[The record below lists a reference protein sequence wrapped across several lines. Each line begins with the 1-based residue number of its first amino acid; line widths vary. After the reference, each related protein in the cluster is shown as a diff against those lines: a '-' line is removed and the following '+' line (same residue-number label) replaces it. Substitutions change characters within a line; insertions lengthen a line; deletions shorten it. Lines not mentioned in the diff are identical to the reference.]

1 MIVKLLLALG
11 VSMTAV
17 AMPDDRAAE
26 RDLMV
31 STVRNLAA
39 TVEPPGRRKLSP
51 RVLGALRQVPRH
63 AFVPE
68 ALQPHAYQN
77 RALPIGNGQTISQ
90 PYIVALMTDLLEL
103 RADDVVLEV
112 GAGSGYQ
119 AAVLATLVRQV
130 YSLEIVEPLARDA
143 TERLA
148 SLGYANVSVR
158 QGDGYA
164 GWPDQ
169 APFDA
174 IIVTAGADYVPPPL
188 VAQLKP
194 GGRMVIP
201 VGKGDQELVLIEKGG
216 DGRVRQRSIL
226 PVTFVP
232 FTRDVR

>member
-11 VSMTAV
+11 VSMTA
-17 AMPDDRAAE
+17 AATFDDRAAE

-31 STVRNLAA
+31 ATVRNLAA

-51 RVLGALRQVPRH
+51 QVLGALRQVPRH

-68 ALQPHAYQN
+68 ALQPHAYEN
-77 RALPIGNGQTISQ
+77 RALPIGDGQTISQ

-112 GAGSGYQ
+112 GTGSGYQ
-119 AAVLATLVRQV
+119 AAVLAGLVRQV
-130 YSLEIVEPLARDA
+130 YSLEIVEPLAQRA

-158 QGDGYA
+158 HGDGYA
-164 GWPDQ
+164 GWPDR

-174 IIVTAGADYVPPPL
+174 VIVTAGADHVPEPL

-201 VGKGDQELVLIEKGG
+201 VGKGDQELVLIEKGA
-216 DGRVRQRSIL
+216 DGRVRQRSVL

-232 FTRDVR
+232 FTRGNR